1 MANYGTE
8 RIVLQDTTGAI
19 QSDDGAPLL
28 STQSEG
34 GGSYALGPTL
44 SAGIY
49 SGIQNGNFASPPPSI
64 GTATPISDDNSM
76 PYFSFVDGSSGRIS
90 AAFVEDSGQA
100 SGYAVRFTIIGGLVG
115 DTAYLERIVSMP
127 SSRAQAV
134 SYQPRSSWTAASSA
148 TTYSAFTD
156 AIYLKADGTTTTG
169 ATGTAAR
176 TGAAIAAYTSTAYEI
191 QANPNLTSAVPIDA
205 AFLRVRTGLTVGTAI
220 PGTATIDLVE
230 IRLDNG
236 RTQAIITDSETPTQ
250 YGYGVLSM
258 TTGQLY
264 LSPNEAGTVGANPRA
279 VFNAQNG
286 QITLDASKRGTGG
299 AVVSDGSIR
308 LAHDITNGK
317 VWFGGDNSTRYED
330 TNLYR
335 NDASVLRTDDR
346 LVVGNRTNASTNQVD
361 AQGVILDAP
370 AGFAWV
376 DRSPNSSATD
386 ASLFLSSGFFNG
398 NLQMV
403 RFLRKI
409 TTGGTVLTGTGH
421 ILVANNATTAPSF
434 GAGSDWRLKSDVR
447 DASDEINF
455 VEKINDLRPVLY
467 TETGSGD
474 KDLLGFIA
482 HEVQAVIPNAVEGVK
497 DAVDAEGD
505 PVYQMLYP
513 AKFIPYLV
521 GAVRELTARVEQL
534 EAKVA
539 HLESEA

>member
-1 MANYGTE
+1 MANYGTD
-8 RIVLQDTTGAI
+8 RVVLQDTAGAI
-19 QSDDGAPLL
+19 QSEDGAPLL

-49 SGIQNGNFASPPPSI
+49 SGIQNGNLASPPPSI

-76 PYFSFVDGSSGRIS
+76 PYFSFIDGSSGRIS

-100 SGYAVRFTIIGGLVG
+100 SGYAVRFTIVGGSVG

-169 ATGTAAR
+169 ATGSAAR

-220 PGTATIDLVE
+220 AGTATIDLVE

-236 RTQAIITDSETPTQ
+236 RTQTIITDSEAPTQ
-250 YGYGVLSM
+250 YGYGVLTM

-330 TNLYR
+330 TNIYR
-335 NDASVLRTDDR
+335 NAADQLRTDDR
-346 LVVGNRTNASTNQVD
+346 LIVGSRTSPSVNSVD
-361 AQGVILDAP
+361 RPGVMLDAVSGYVW
-370 AGFAWV
+370 A
-376 DRSPNSSATD
+376 DRDVSVNTD
-386 ASLFLSSGFFNG
+386 SSLFLSSGYLNST
-398 NLQMV
+398 LQMV
-403 RFLRKI
+403 RFFRKI
-409 TTGGTVLTGTGH
+409 TAAGTTLSSTGH
-421 ILVANNATTAPSF
+421 ILVANNTTTAPSF

-455 VEKINDLRPVLY
+455 VEKIKDLRPVLY
-467 TETGSGD
+467 TEIANGD
-474 KDLLGFIA
+474 ENLLGFIA
-482 HEVQAVIPNAVEGVK
+482 HEVQAVIPNAVEGAK
-497 DAVDAEGD
+497 DAVDENGE

-521 GAVRELTARVEQL
+521 GAVRELTTRVEEL

-539 HLESEA
+539 RLESAK

>member
-1 MANYGTE
+1 
-8 RIVLQDTTGAI
+8 
-19 QSDDGAPLL
+19 
-28 STQSEG
+28 
-34 GGSYALGPTL
+34 
-44 SAGIY
+44 
-49 SGIQNGNFASPPPSI
+49 
-64 GTATPISDDNSM
+64 M
-76 PYFSFVDGSSGRIS
+76 PYFSFIDESSGRIS

-100 SGYAVRFTIIGGLVG
+100 SGYAVRFTIIGGSVG

-156 AIYLKADGTTTTG
+156 AIYLKADGTTATG

-191 QANPNLTSAVPIDA
+191 QGNPNLTSAIPIDA
-205 AFLRVRTGLTVGTAI
+205 AFLRVRAGLTVGTAI
-220 PGTATIDLVE
+220 AGTATIDLVE

-236 RTQAIITDSETPTQ
+236 RTQAIITDSEAPTQ
-250 YGYGVLSM
+250 YGYGVLTM

-335 NDASVLRTDDR
+335 TGANALRTDD
-346 LVVGNRTNASTNQVD
+346 VFIVGSRTSPTSSS
-361 AQGVILDAP
+361 
-370 AGFAWV
+370 V
-376 DRSPNSSATD
+376 DRPGFYLSADSGFMWGDREIATSTD
-386 ASLFLSSGFFNG
+386 ANLFLSSGFLNST
-398 NLQMV
+398 LQMV
-403 RFLRKI
+403 RFFRKI
-409 TTGGTVLTGTGH
+409 TSGGTALSATGH
-421 ILVANNATTAPSF
+421 ILVANNTTTAPSF

-455 VEKINDLRPVLY
+455 VEKINALRPVLY

-474 KDLLGFIA
+474 ENLLGFIA
-482 HEVQAVIPNAVEGVK
+482 HEVQAIIPNAVEGAK
-497 DAVDAEGD
+497 DAVDENGE
-505 PVYQMLYP
+505 PIHQMLYP

-521 GAVRELTARVEQL
+521 GAVRELTARVEEL

-539 HLESEA
+539 RLESAE